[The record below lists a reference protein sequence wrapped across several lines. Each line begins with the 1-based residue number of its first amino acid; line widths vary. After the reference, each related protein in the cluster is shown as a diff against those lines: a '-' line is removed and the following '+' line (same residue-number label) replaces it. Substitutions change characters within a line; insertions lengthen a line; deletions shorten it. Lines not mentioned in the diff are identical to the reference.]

1 MDFTPTET
9 RQMLADSLRRYLAKQ
24 YPAEHRNSVAYDAP
38 FHDPAKWAE
47 LVELGVLHALVPED
61 MGGFGGTGFDIT
73 TVFETL
79 GAALCPEPVLPAL
92 IAANLLVSAGQD
104 VAPLMDG
111 SRTYA
116 AAWMEPEAPY
126 ALQDITMAASAK
138 DGGYRLSGRKSLVY
152 GGAAASHIL
161 VAAHLNGRLALFEVQ
176 ASEVTLEA
184 YGMIDGGGAAELLL
198 DNSEA
203 HLLLADATT
212 AWERA
217 LEAATL
223 ALCAEAV
230 GAMQWAYDTTLNYLK
245 QRKQFGV
252 PIGTFQVLQHRTVDL
267 LMEIEQARSIT
278 IKAASELSGPE
289 SARYTSMAKH
299 LIGRVARQVAEETI
313 QMHGG
318 IAMTWE
324 YPLSHYA
331 KRLTMLDAQL
341 GDTDE
346 HLSRLIAGYA
356 G

>member
-9 RQMLADSLRRYLAKQ
+9 RQMLADSLRRYLAEQ
-24 YPAEHRNSVAYDAP
+24 YPAEHRNAVAYAAP
-38 FHDPAKWAE
+38 FHDLAKWAE
-47 LVELGVLHALVPED
+47 LVELGVLHALVPEYL
-61 MGGFGGTGFDIT
+61 GGFGGTGFDVT
-73 TVFETL
+73 TVFEAL
-79 GAALCPEPVLPAL
+79 GAALSPEPVLPAL
-92 IAANLLVSAGQD
+92 IAAKLLAAAGQD
-104 VAPLMDG
+104 VTPLMEG

-126 ALQDITMAASAK
+126 ALQDIAMTATVS
-138 DGGYRLSGRKSLVY
+138 GGVYRLSGRKSLVY
-152 GGAAASHIL
+152 GGGTASHIL
-161 VAAHLNGRLALFEVQ
+161 VAARMNGALALFDVQ
-176 ASEVTLEA
+176 ASEATLEA
-184 YGMIDGGGAAELLL
+184 YAMIDGGGAAELLL
-198 DNSEA
+198 DNTAA
-203 HLLLADATT
+203 HLLLADA
-212 AWERA
+212 AAALEQA

-230 GAMQWAYDTTLNYLK
+230 GAMQWANDTTLDYLK

-278 IKAASELSGPE
+278 IKAASELGGPE

-331 KRLTMLDAQL
+331 KRLIMLDAQL
-341 GDTDE
+341 GDMDE

>member
-9 RQMLADSLRRYLAKQ
+9 RQMLADSLRRYLAEQ
-24 YPAEHRNSVAYDAP
+24 YPADHRNAVAYDAP

-47 LVELGVLHALVPED
+47 LVDLGVLHALVPEG
-61 MGGFGGTGFDIT
+61 MGGFGGTGFDVT
-73 TVFETL
+73 TVFEAL

-92 IAANLLVSAGQD
+92 IAANLLISAGQD

-111 SRTYA
+111 SKTYA
-116 AAWMEPEAPY
+116 AAWMEPDAPF
-126 ALQDITMAASAK
+126 ALQDITMTATTS

-161 VAAHLNGRLALFEVQ
+161 VAARLNGTLALFEMQ
-176 ASEVTLEA
+176 ASETTVEA
-184 YGMIDGGGAAELLL
+184 YAMIDGGGAAELLL
-198 DNSEA
+198 DNTEA
-203 HLLLADATT
+203 RLLLADASG
-212 AWERA
+212 AWEQA
-217 LEAATL
+217 FEATTL

-230 GAMQWAYDTTLNYLK
+230 GAMQWAYDTTLDYLK

-278 IKAASELSGPE
+278 IKAASEFGGPE

-299 LIGRVARQVAEETI
+299 LIGRAARQVVEETI

-346 HLSRLIAGYA
+346 HLSRLLAGYA